1 MIHCKRP
8 KQNNIL
14 SFIVPEQVST
24 LYVTQCNACWN
35 VLYSTVAQKV
45 QLKVSTCNSGP
56 RNQICTENVLV
67 PYEKMKTMESPK
79 IPFLE
84 LDLPILNKKKREVAQ
99 SLNTMAKISY
109 SPSCLKTCAWW
120 LYFQATILFLFRP
133 LDIGNLLTSFF
144 LVHLSLFFCCCFR
157 PLELWMPHSSPA

>member
-1 MIHCKRP
+1 
-8 KQNNIL
+8 
-14 SFIVPEQVST
+14 
-24 LYVTQCNACWN
+24 
-35 VLYSTVAQKV
+35 
-45 QLKVSTCNSGP
+45 
-56 RNQICTENVLV
+56 
-67 PYEKMKTMESPK
+67 MKTMESPK

-157 PLELWMPHSSPA
+157 PLELWMPHSSPAQTQTQYIKRPRNSTENSQKSNQLYIGGPALLVNDMGKIRNSQAVCKFICSNEFPNQYWI